1 MTDGVGGGAGDGEGD
16 GAGERPRDPAAR
28 RRSGLIA
35 GFGAYLLWG
44 AMPVYFL
51 AMRAGA
57 VEIVGARVLS
67 SLAFCGLLVLLLR
80 RGPALRRVLR
90 DRRTVLTLGLAG
102 VLIYVNW
109 QVYVAATTSDHVTDA
124 ALGYFINPIV
134 TVLLGVFVLHER
146 PRPAQ
151 WAAVGISSIAVIV
164 LTVEARAV
172 PWISLALAASF
183 GLYGLVKKR
192 VGATVDPLS
201 GLVFETAWLTPVAMV
216 QLVIVGVGGG
226 LTWGTSGPLPR
237 LLLTTAGIGT
247 AVPLLLFAASASR
260 LPLTV
265 AGFLQYLTPILQLGL
280 GVLLLHEPMP
290 PARLIGFAIVWLA
303 LIVLVAESLV
313 AGGRNRRSSRL
324 PVTDG

>member
-1 MTDGVGGGAGDGEGD
+1 MTDGAADGVGDRSG
-16 GAGERPRDPAAR
+16 DPAVR

-57 VEIVGARVLS
+57 VEIVGARILS
-67 SLAFCGLLVLLLR
+67 SLIFCGLLVLLLR
-80 RGPALRRVLR
+80 RGSALRRVLR

-134 TVLLGVFVLHER
+134 TVLLGVIVLRER
-146 PRPAQ
+146 LRPGQ
-151 WAAVGISSIAVIV
+151 WAAVGISLLAVVV
-164 LTVEARAV
+164 LTAEARAV
-172 PWISLALAASF
+172 PWISLVLAASF
-183 GLYGLVKKR
+183 ALYGLVKNR
-192 VGATVDPLS
+192 VGSTVDPLS
-201 GLVFETAWLTPVAMV
+201 GLVFETAWLAPVAVV

-226 LTWGTSGPLPR
+226 LTWGTSGLLPT

-247 AVPLLLFAASASR
+247 AIPLLLFAASTNR

-265 AGFLQYLTPILQLGL
+265 VGFLQYLTPILQLGL
-280 GVLLLHEPMP
+280 GVLVLQEPMP
-290 PARLIGFAIVWLA
+290 PARLIGFSIVWLA
-303 LIVLVAESLV
+303 LIVLVVESLV
-313 AGGRNRRSSRL
+313 AGGRIRRSARP